1 MRVFVFENVCGGGMA
16 GEPLPAGMVAQGRA
30 MLEAVARDFLRC
42 GARVALSRDARV
54 DVVVDGADIVESN
67 GRSDEALVEAGA
79 AGADAVL
86 VIAPETN
93 GVLER
98 LTRCLARL
106 PVRSLGSS
114 PQAVRLCADKLHMAR
129 RLASRGIATP
139 PTRLCPGDGR
149 APDGPSGVDTLV
161 VKPRDGA
168 GCENTFVHARGQV
181 VAGDPRWI
189 VQPYVPGLAASVSF
203 VVAVDGRPRPLP
215 AGRQHVEQEDG
226 QLTYRGGRMP
236 LDEPLARRATRLGFD
251 ALRCVEGLQGFVGI
265 DLVLGDDEGADCVI
279 EINPRLTVS
288 YVALSALCASNL
300 GGLLLD
306 DTADVQWSRASAS
319 YDAQGSVRL
328 EIFS

>member
-215 AGRQHVEQEDG
+215 AGN
-226 QLTYRGGRMP
+226 TSN
-236 LDEPLARRATRLGFD
+236 RR
-251 ALRCVEGLQGFVGI
+251 
-265 DLVLGDDEGADCVI
+265 
-279 EINPRLTVS
+279 TVS
-288 YVALSALCASNL
+288 SPIAA
-300 GGLLLD
+300 GGCRW
-306 DTADVQWSRASAS
+306 TSRWRVGRRGSAS
-319 YDAQGSVRL
+319 TRCGASRGCRGSWALTWCSATMRVQTASSRSTL
-328 EIFS
+328 A